1 MGAEAGYQ
9 DIEKREEATG
19 VPLQVGRRS
28 GKRKVRDNHSPWD
41 TLLDKVEQMKPRLL
55 AEVECII
62 GIIKCQFGF
71 TKFRYR
77 GYKNATQIMI
87 QSPPSISGRHYERC
101 RKGRRR

>member
-1 MGAEAGYQ
+1 MKKSRLGDNQIMTAIKLVEVDLPAPEICRELGISAAE
-9 DIEKREEATG
+9 R
-19 VPLQVGRRS
+19 
-28 GKRKVRDNHSPWD
+28 
-41 TLLDKVEQMKPRLL
+41 MKARLL